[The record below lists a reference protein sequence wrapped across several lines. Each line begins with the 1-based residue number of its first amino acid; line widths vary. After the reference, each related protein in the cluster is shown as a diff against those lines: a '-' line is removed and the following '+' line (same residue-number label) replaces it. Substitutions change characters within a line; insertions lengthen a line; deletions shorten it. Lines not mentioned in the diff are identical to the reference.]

1 MKEAA
6 AMAEPALTL
15 PVTLTV
21 GEHTVEVGEL
31 SLAPG
36 EEVRPALATL
46 FRRAAEAFESAGQEG
61 GDDGT
66 P

>member
-1 MKEAA
+1 MT
-6 AMAEPALTL
+6 EPALTL
-15 PVTLTV
+15 PVHLTV

-31 SLAPG
+31 TLAPG
-36 EEVRPALATL
+36 EQVRPALATL
-46 FRRAAEAFESAGQEG
+46 FRRAADACETTAQEG

>member
-1 MKEAA
+1 
-6 AMAEPALTL
+6 MATEPMLTL

-21 GEHTVEVGEL
+21 GDHTVEVGDLILE
-31 SLAPG
+31 PG
-36 EEVRPALATL
+36 NTVRDALGAL
-46 FRRAAEAFESAGQEG
+46 FRRAADTCEAPQEG

>member
-1 MKEAA
+1 MAA
-6 AMAEPALTL
+6 VFTL
-15 PVTLTV
+15 PVSLTV

-31 SLAPG
+31 TLAPG
-36 EEVRPALATL
+36 EQLRPALAGL
-46 FRRAAEAFESAGQEG
+46 FRRAADACEATTQEG

>member
-1 MKEAA
+1 MTGT
-6 AMAEPALTL
+6 LIL
-15 PVTLTV
+15 PVHLTV

-31 SLAPG
+31 TLAPG
-36 EEVRPALATL
+36 EQVRPALAGL
-46 FRRAAEAFESAGQEG
+46 FRRAAEACQATTQEG

>member
-1 MKEAA
+1 MTGT
-6 AMAEPALTL
+6 LTL
-15 PVTLTV
+15 PVHLTV

-31 SLAPG
+31 TLAPG
-36 EEVRPALATL
+36 EQLRPALAEL
-46 FRRAAEAFESAGQEG
+46 FREAADAIEAGQEG

>member
-1 MKEAA
+1 MTGSF
-6 AMAEPALTL
+6 TL
-15 PVTLTV
+15 PVLFTV

-31 SLAPG
+31 TLAPG
-36 EEVRPALATL
+36 EQLRPALAQM
-46 FRRAAEAFESAGQEG
+46 FREAADAIEAGEEG

>member
-1 MKEAA
+1 MT
-6 AMAEPALTL
+6 ALTL
-15 PVTLTV
+15 PVRLTV

-31 SLAPG
+31 TLGAD
-36 EEVRPALATL
+36 EQVRPALATL
-46 FRRAAEAFESAGQEG
+46 FRRAADACETTMREG

>member
-1 MKEAA
+1 MIGSF
-6 AMAEPALTL
+6 TL
-15 PVTLTV
+15 PVRFSV

-31 SLAPG
+31 TLAPG
-36 EEVRPALATL
+36 EQLRPALAAM
-46 FRRAAEAFESAGQEG
+46 FREAADAIENGTDEG

>member
-1 MKEAA
+1 MAA
-6 AMAEPALTL
+6 ALTL
-15 PVTLTV
+15 PVHLTV

-31 SLAPG
+31 TLAPG

-46 FRRAAEAFESAGQEG
+46 FRRAAEAFETAEQEG
-61 GDDGT
+61 GSDGT

>member
-1 MKEAA
+1 MTA
-6 AMAEPALTL
+6 PTLTL
-15 PVTLTV
+15 PVHLTV

-31 SLAPG
+31 TLAPG
-36 EEVRPALATL
+36 EQVRPALAAL
-46 FRRAAEAFESAGQEG
+46 FRSVAEAFETDHEG

>member
-1 MKEAA
+1 MAA
-6 AMAEPALTL
+6 AFTL
-15 PVTLTV
+15 PVHLTV

-36 EEVRPALATL
+36 EQVRPALAAL
-46 FRRAAEAFESAGQEG
+46 FRRAADACEATAQEG